1 LSNFQLKKSNFI
13 IYLLLLLSN
22 IINTTNIYRIIKY
35 LLFIFYLFIYLCNNF
50 KIIFNKILTFEKKKD
65 FFFLLVY
72 LFTNFPNETL
82 RNNLF
87 QIEN

>member
-1 LSNFQLKKSNFI
+1 MSNFQLKKSNFI

-65 FFFLLVY
+65 FFFFLVY
-72 LFTNFPNETL
+72 FFTNFPNETL